1 MLYNHFPGNTYDTPA
16 DTTRFISDRLV
27 FNSRLSFVVKFV
39 NSLFQARK
47 IALKGNYDTQQ
58 WIKSSVD
65 IFKIIEGCG
74 GRFHISGLD
83 NIRKENDPV
92 VFISNHMSTLETM
105 VFPGIIAPN
114 RPVTFVV
121 KDSLVT
127 HPLFGPIMR
136 AREPIVVS
144 RKNSREDLKTVLNR
158 GKELLEQGIS
168 IVIFPQS
175 TRSVEFKEKEFNS
188 LGVKVAAKAGVK
200 VIPTAIKTDFWG
212 NGKFIKDIGHLDRKQ
227 SIYMTFGEP
236 ISIKGTGKEE
246 QQQIIDFIKGNL
258 DKWNKKD
265 T

>member
-1 MLYNHFPGNTYDTPA
+1 M
-16 DTTRFISDRLV
+16 
-27 FNSRLSFVVKFV
+27 
-39 NSLFQARK
+39 
-47 IALKGNYDTQQ
+47 
-58 WIKSSVD
+58 
-65 IFKIIEGCG
+65 
-74 GRFHISGLD
+74 
-83 NIRKENDPV
+83 
-92 VFISNHMSTLETM
+92 
-105 VFPGIIAPN
+105 
-114 RPVTFVV
+114 
-121 KDSLVT
+121 
-127 HPLFGPIMR
+127 
-136 AREPIVVS
+136 
-144 RKNSREDLKTVLNR
+144 
-158 GKELLEQGIS
+158 EQGIS